1 MTEPLDS
8 ERPNI
13 QLGNVYSNIVELNR
27 IVPSIIEK
35 MIDEKLR
42 QAPEW
47 FTSEINNIKTSL
59 TNMDNKFTSLQK
71 EVASLK
77 TDMNDKFTSLKTDMD
92 GKFTSLKAD
101 MDGKF
106 TSLKSDMN
114 GKFTS
119 LKADMDGKFTSLKS
133 DMNGKFTSLKADMD
147 GKFTLLETGL
157 YNNFAS
163 IDSRFAKLEYS
174 HLCLFNSFRRMNGYE
189 AVSVPFLNSEE
200 NQEVLP
206 LILSVQDI
214 DGLTKEECQRFLRG
228 YDIQFHPNETIKL
241 KEKLREGVGLMAR
254 YDYEYKFTT
263 FSTPN

>member
-13 QLGNVYSNIVELNR
+13 QLGNVYSNIVELNQ
-27 IVPSIIEK
+27 IVPSIIEN
-35 MIDEKLR
+35 MIDEKIR

-47 FTSEINNIKTSL
+47 FTSEINNIKTSF
-59 TNMDNKFTSLQK
+59 TNMDNKLTSLQK

-77 TDMNDKFTSLKTDMD
+77 TDMDGKVASLKTDVASLKTDMDGKVASLKTDVASLKTDMD
-92 GKFTSLKAD
+92 GKFTSLEA
-101 MDGKF
+101 
-106 TSLKSDMN
+106 
-114 GKFTS
+114 
-119 LKADMDGKFTSLKS
+119 
-133 DMNGKFTSLKADMD
+133 
-147 GKFTLLETGL
+147 GL
-157 YNNFAS
+157 YDNFALV
-163 IDSRFAKLEYS
+163 DSTFAKLEYS

-189 AVSVPFLNSEE
+189 AVSVPFLNREE
-200 NQEVLP
+200 NQEELP

-228 YDIQFHPNETIKL
+228 YNIEFHPNETIKL

-254 YDYEYKFTT
+254 YDYEYKFAT

>member
-92 GKFTSLKAD
+92 
-101 MDGKF
+101 
-106 TSLKSDMN
+106 

>member
-13 QLGNVYSNIVELNR
+13 QLGNVYSNIVELNQ
-27 IVPSIIEK
+27 IVPSIIEN
-35 MIDEKLR
+35 MIDEKIR

-47 FTSEINNIKTSL
+47 FTLEINNIKTSF
-59 TNMDNKFTSLQK
+59 TNMDNKLTSLQK

-77 TDMNDKFTSLKTDMD
+77 TDMDGKVASLKTDVASLKTDMD
-92 GKFTSLKAD
+92 GKFTSLEA
-101 MDGKF
+101 
-106 TSLKSDMN
+106 
-114 GKFTS
+114 
-119 LKADMDGKFTSLKS
+119 
-133 DMNGKFTSLKADMD
+133 
-147 GKFTLLETGL
+147 GL
-157 YNNFAS
+157 YDNFALV
-163 IDSRFAKLEYS
+163 DSTFAKLEYS

-189 AVSVPFLNSEE
+189 AVSVPFLNREE
-200 NQEVLP
+200 NQEELP

-228 YDIQFHPNETIKL
+228 YNIEFHPNETIKL

-254 YDYEYKFTT
+254 YDYEYKFAT

>member
-47 FTSEINNIKTSL
+47 FTSEINNIKTSF
-59 TNMDNKFTSLQK
+59 TNMDDKFTSLK
-71 EVASLK
+71 TEVASLK
-77 TDMNDKFTSLKTDMD
+77 TDMDSKFTSLKTDMD
-92 GKFTSLKAD
+92 GKFTSL
-101 MDGKF
+101 G
-106 TSLKSDMN
+106 
-114 GKFTS
+114 
-119 LKADMDGKFTSLKS
+119 
-133 DMNGKFTSLKADMD
+133 
-147 GKFTLLETGL
+147 TGL

-174 HLCLFNSFRRMNGYE
+174 HLRLFNSFRRMNGYE
-189 AVSVPFLNSEE
+189 AVSVPFLNREE
-200 NQEVLP
+200 NQEELP

-214 DGLTKEECQRFLRG
+214 DRLTKEECQRFLRG
-228 YDIQFHPNETIKL
+228 YGIQFHPNETIKL
-241 KEKLREGVGLMAR
+241 KEKLREGIGLMAQ

-263 FSTPN
+263 FSTAN

>member
-13 QLGNVYSNIVELNR
+13 QLGNVYSNIVELNQ
-27 IVPSIIEK
+27 IVPSIIEN
-35 MIDEKLR
+35 MIDEKIR

-47 FTSEINNIKTSL
+47 FTSEINNIKTSF
-59 TNMDNKFTSLQK
+59 TNMDNKLTSLQK

-77 TDMNDKFTSLKTDMD
+77 TDMDGKVASLKTDVASLKTDMD
-92 GKFTSLKAD
+92 GKFTSLEA
-101 MDGKF
+101 
-106 TSLKSDMN
+106 
-114 GKFTS
+114 
-119 LKADMDGKFTSLKS
+119 
-133 DMNGKFTSLKADMD
+133 
-147 GKFTLLETGL
+147 GL
-157 YNNFAS
+157 YDNFALV
-163 IDSRFAKLEYS
+163 DSTFAKLEYS

-189 AVSVPFLNSEE
+189 AVSVPFLNREE
-200 NQEVLP
+200 NQEELP

-228 YDIQFHPNETIKL
+228 YNIEFHPNETIKL

-254 YDYEYKFTT
+254 YDYEYKFAT

>member
-13 QLGNVYSNIVELNR
+13 QLGNVYSNIVELNQ
-27 IVPSIIEK
+27 IVPSIIEN
-35 MIDEKLR
+35 MIDEKIR

-47 FTSEINNIKTSL
+47 FTSEINNIKTSF
-59 TNMDNKFTSLQK
+59 TNMDNKLTSLQK

-77 TDMNDKFTSLKTDMD
+77 TDMDGKVASLKTDVASLKTDVASLKTDVASLKTDMDGKVASLKTDVASLKTDMD
-92 GKFTSLKAD
+92 GKFTSLEA
-101 MDGKF
+101 
-106 TSLKSDMN
+106 
-114 GKFTS
+114 
-119 LKADMDGKFTSLKS
+119 
-133 DMNGKFTSLKADMD
+133 
-147 GKFTLLETGL
+147 GL
-157 YNNFAS
+157 YDNFALV
-163 IDSRFAKLEYS
+163 DSTFAKLEYS

-189 AVSVPFLNSEE
+189 AVSVPFLNREE
-200 NQEVLP
+200 NQEELP

-228 YDIQFHPNETIKL
+228 YNIEFHPNETIKL

-254 YDYEYKFTT
+254 YDYEYKFAT

>member
-47 FTSEINNIKTSL
+47 FTSEINNMNNRLTSMDDKLTSL
-59 TNMDNKFTSLQK
+59 KSDVASLKTDMDNKFTSLK
-71 EVASLK
+71 SDVASLK
-77 TDMNDKFTSLKTDMD
+77 TDMDNKFALV
-92 GKFTSLKAD
+92 
-101 MDGKF
+101 
-106 TSLKSDMN
+106 
-114 GKFTS
+114 
-119 LKADMDGKFTSLKS
+119 
-133 DMNGKFTSLKADMD
+133 
-147 GKFTLLETGL
+147 
-157 YNNFAS
+157 
-163 IDSRFAKLEYS
+163 DSRFVKLEYN

-189 AVSVPFLNSEE
+189 AVSVPFLNREE
-200 NQEVLP
+200 NQEELP

-214 DGLTKEECQRFLRG
+214 DRLTKEECQRFLTG
-228 YDIQFHPNETIKL
+228 YYIQFHPNETIKL
-241 KEKLREGVGLMAR
+241 KEKLREAVGLMAR

-263 FSTPN
+263 FPTSN

>member
-47 FTSEINNIKTSL
+47 FTLEINNIKTSL

-92 GKFTSLKAD
+92 
-101 MDGKF
+101 
-106 TSLKSDMN
+106 
-114 GKFTS
+114 
-119 LKADMDGKFTSLKS
+119 
-133 DMNGKFTSLKADMD
+133 GKFTSLKADMD